1 MTEIF
6 LNISVFSNIVLR
18 IGGGE
23 KMRILLI
30 LALLFGFAFAAP
42 EIGDPAPDWT
52 LPNLDNNQN
61 YHLYDYMG
69 KVVWLNWFWTG

>member
-1 MTEIF
+1 
-6 LNISVFSNIVLR
+6 
-18 IGGGE
+18 
-23 KMRILLI
+23 MRILLI